1 MEKRIEEQAEEIFFM
16 DNDDYFDLHS
26 HDEKNK
32 QNFFE
37 EKYDETNELLNK
49 AEAELIAT
57 R

>member
-1 MEKRIEEQAEEIFFM
+1 M

-49 AEAELIAT
+49 AQAELIAT